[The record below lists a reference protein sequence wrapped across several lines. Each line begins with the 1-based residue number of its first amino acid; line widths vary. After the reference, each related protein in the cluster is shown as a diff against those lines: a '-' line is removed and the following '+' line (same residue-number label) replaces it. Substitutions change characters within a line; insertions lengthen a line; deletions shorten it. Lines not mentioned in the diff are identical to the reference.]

1 MSQPVSQPPN
11 AGDKFE
17 EIDEGVLVIQQNI
30 RYLARL
36 KGFTAKDV
44 MYTLD
49 DIEGDLINNKAIPKD
64 IREVA
69 ETAVNII
76 ENVYDETVKV
86 SEEILKNPDNMKSV
100 VFNAIEIYANFYAIN
115 TIIEELLEK
124 YVYRYEQHGILNYVD
139 EKLEK
144 IKNIVTFLIDAKIK
158 PYLATPYE
166 LSRLLGDIIDNI
178 LMFYELAEPDSKES
192 DYMGIALS
200 ELRKQLEDKENG
212 LDRGKYAILSDALD
226 IIYNEYGSAV
236 MEGDNQRYKVDELSI
251 GTIDVCSDLEDPGR
265 YGLFCDEEHEDAYK
279 ADSVDYKKLVKGM
292 TEAYASLKAAQ
303 LVYKILQAYGIEDK
317 DFEDNLADITEK
329 TRDIIKTV
337 INYIVRDY
345 AFKINV

>member
-1 MSQPVSQPPN
+1 M
-11 AGDKFE
+11 
-17 EIDEGVLVIQQNI
+17 
-30 RYLARL
+30 
-36 KGFTAKDV
+36 
-44 MYTLD
+44 D
-49 DIEGDLINNKAIPKD
+49 DIESNLINNKAIPKG

-69 ETAVNII
+69 EIAFNII

-86 SEEILKNPDNMKSV
+86 SQEILKNPDNMKSV

-124 YVYRYEQHGILNYVD
+124 YVYRYEQFGILNYFD

-166 LSRLLGDIIDNI
+166 LARLLGDIIDNI
-178 LMFYELAEPDSKES
+178 LMFYDLIEPGDE
-192 DYMGIALS
+192 DYMGNALNY
-200 ELRKQLEDKENG
+200 LRKQLEDDENG

-226 IIYNEYGSAV
+226 IIYNEYYSAV
-236 MEGDNQRYKVDELSI
+236 EEGDNQRFKVDELSI
-251 GTIDVCSDLEDPGR
+251 GTIDACGDVEDPGR
-265 YGLFCDEEHEDAYK
+265 YGLFCDEEREDAYK
-279 ADSVDYKKLVKGM
+279 ADSVDYKELVKGM

-303 LVYKILQAYGIEDK
+303 LVYKILKANKIEDEE
-317 DFEDNLADITEK
+317 FEKNLEDIIEK

-345 AFKINV
+345 TFKINV